1 VIVMSSGAAAA
12 IGVPEGISVILRES
26 ALLPTLGDRLVV
38 FAVGIV
44 LFGVPLQLGPCLD
57 ALPAARAGPP
67 RGGFMR
73 SSTRPVPSR
82 RAVLL
87 GAALSIATPHVRAQT
102 FPSKPIKLVVPYSPG
117 GGADT
122 TARLIA
128 PKLQEA
134 LGETV
139 VIDNRPGAGGVIGD
153 DAVAKATPDGHTL
166 LIGAFAHAV
175 NPSLLAKMP
184 FRTPDDFAPISLL
197 VTVPELCGDHALAS
211 GQDCRRAGGDG
222 QGAARQAVLCLSGN
236 GSAQHLAAR
245 AVQAQDRHRHRPCAL
260 QGPARPRGRCGGRA
274 VPFYF
279 GNMSSALPQARAGRV
294 RALAVT
300 SPERLARRGRTCRPW
315 PKVASRTARSPNGT
329 RCSRRAGTPP
339 AVLQRLHAE
348 GAEDH
353 AHARHQ
359 GEVRGL
365 GAEAIGSTPQELAA
379 FLRAEMTK
387 WAEVVKAANIK
398 IE

>member
-1 VIVMSSGAAAA
+1 MK
-12 IGVPEGISVILRES
+12 P
-26 ALLPTLGDRLVV
+26 
-38 FAVGIV
+38 
-44 LFGVPLQLGPCLD
+44 
-57 ALPAARAGPP
+57 
-67 RGGFMR
+67 M
-73 SSTRPVPSR
+73 PSR
-82 RAVLL
+82 RDLLL
-87 GAALSIATPHVRAQT
+87 GAALSIAAPQLRAQT

-134 LGETV
+134 FGETV

-153 DAVAKATPDGHTL
+153 DAVAKAAPDGHTL

-197 VTVPELCGDHALAS
+197 VTVPELLVITPSHPARTVADLVAMAKGQPGKLFYAS
-211 GQDCRRAGGDG
+211 
-222 QGAARQAVLCLSGN
+222 SGN
-236 GSAQHLAAR
+236 GSAQHLAAELFKLR
-245 AVQAQDRHRHRPCAL
+245 TGTEIGHVPYKGGAPAVADVAAGH
-260 QGPARPRGRCGGRA
+260 

-300 SPERLARRGRTCRPW
+300 SPQ
-315 PKVASRTARSPNGT
+315 RSPAAPEVPTLAEAGVKDCEISEWNALLAP
-329 RCSRRAGTPP
+329 AGTAP
-339 AVLQRLHAE
+339 AVLERL
-348 GAEDH
+348 
-353 AHARHQ
+353 Q
-359 GEVRGL
+359 VEVAKIMRMDDIKAKFADL
-365 GAEAIGSTPQELAA
+365 GADAVGSTSQELAA
-379 FLRAEMTK
+379 FLRREMVK